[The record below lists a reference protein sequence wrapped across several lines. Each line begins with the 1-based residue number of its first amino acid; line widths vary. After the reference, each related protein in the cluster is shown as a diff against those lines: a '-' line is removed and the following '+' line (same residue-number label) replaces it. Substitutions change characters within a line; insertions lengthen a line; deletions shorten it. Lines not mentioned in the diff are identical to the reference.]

1 MPMRPLVRLL
11 IPALIASFAATPL
24 AAQRI
29 DDNPVYVDDSPQAW
43 ELYRRA
49 QDQAA
54 DNPSEAAR
62 LYQQLLDDY
71 AYRLIPRREGA
82 DDQMLSVRAR
92 VHSALR
98 EQPVVLERYRLL
110 QTAEAERLAAADEF
124 DTLVRTRFF
133 TAPALDAV
141 LRLTQRDLEAAR
153 FRRALDRLRDAE
165 YHPDLTG
172 RAQAFYWFM
181 LSLAAHHAG
190 DPLTATDARQQ
201 LERLGEPVARTLRP
215 ELDRLL
221 DVVAEPDLEPVFGPG
236 LTAPPPE
243 FESIH
248 EQPIWSMPLEQ
259 SLVRRAFAIDPA
271 NNPSR
276 SSLYQANRHNGGLL
290 TAVPTLVAQTV
301 YINEGHRVR
310 AIDRFSQRVLWSR
323 SIGRSD
329 AQPSPG
335 DFDPPADLNT
345 IVIEGDAL
353 VTLTGHGRQSYRSGR
368 GEVVCLD
375 RRSGEV
381 RWRVDL
387 DMLNG
392 RSEFERLF
400 PHGSP
405 IVAEGTVYV
414 LARKP
419 TRELLS
425 SCYLVA
431 LDLGSGELRWARYI
445 AASSG
450 LQREDVRPITSPLY
464 DDGELFVSTPLGAIA
479 GVSASTGEVRWLKRY
494 TVPIIALPRT
504 RVPWDIAAPVMSP
517 RGLVALTPD
526 QRSVVLVDRET
537 GDELERYDTV
547 NLGSPRY
554 LLADEFSV
562 YAVGESIFAYSQEDL
577 SVPRW
582 VADRS
587 ALGEMRGRVQLAR
600 GGLIV
605 PTAES
610 VMQLDDVTGM
620 ALAQLPVTG
629 GGNPLAVGPQ
639 LFLAGTDELRS
650 YMAIG
655 VAEDMLRERIVERPR
670 DPEPALSL
678 LRLAMRAGD
687 LALGL
692 DAADAVMTVL
702 ERQPQDAV
710 GRGAARSELFE
721 QLISFDRI
729 DVKRTREQ
737 GDALH
742 ARLTMVAETTSER
755 VRQMLARGEWLR
767 RSAEGDRARQH
778 EAAATFDAILED
790 EALARATFTDDAV
803 IRPAR
808 DAATARLNQ
817 LVTAFG
823 PEALGEIRETG
834 RARLA
839 EATAAG
845 DAAQLAAM
853 VARYPMLPESTEAT
867 IRAATGLEQAGRS
880 REAIALLMNR
890 AQASGATA
898 ADRLYGA
905 IVELA
910 VRRGWNR
917 LAVAWLDRARADAGL
932 TDVRTVAGSRAI
944 DTWRRELAPNHDA
957 SHRPALGDFQEEA
970 TTQRFPGRVLTPL
983 ASDRVS
989 SRDAYLLQGETL
1001 ARLTAPD
1008 LEVQWT
1014 SELPNGRA
1022 SLIDRIGSHLLLRL
1036 EGDIRRMVEPSLVVL
1051 NDADGTAAW
1060 TKSNLLSTLYGVR
1073 DPDRLGSLLDEV
1085 MPNGRVFDPREVIPL
1100 VDDDR
1105 LLLIGRLAG
1114 MMAIDP
1120 ARGAEPTWLIDHGLS
1135 QVHFARAHDLAIVL
1149 AGHIEAPAGG
1159 RPQPIVR
1166 FFDPQ
1171 TGELLDEIRPED
1183 NQSLRWITVADD
1195 GRVAFGTNSAVE
1207 LYSLASGAR
1216 RWANLSDLAPDTAD
1230 AWPTTTGFLV
1240 QDANAS
1246 IRALANDTGRIDEPV
1261 VVPGGDWFPSDLQ
1274 GLTRAADAWLA
1285 HYRDRVLYF
1294 DERGR
1299 LSGRD
1304 AIVED
1309 RNYTHIIPARDR
1321 VIVVSH
1327 IRRPRSVIP
1336 RPGRSPSLFVD
1347 RLYVLSTNGMV
1358 IGGRDV
1364 ESESAPLAASGA
1376 VDGWILLSSDQSTVA
1391 VPAPSG
1397 AAPPGGAAGQ

>member
-1 MPMRPLVRLL
+1 MPIRPLCVLL
-11 IPALIASFAATPL
+11 LPALIATWAALPL

-43 ELYRRA
+43 ELFRRA
-49 QDQAA
+49 QDQSA

-92 VHSALR
+92 VHEALR

-110 QTAEAERLAAADEF
+110 QTAEAERLSAAGEF
-124 DTLVRTRFF
+124 EALVRTRFF
-133 TAPALDAV
+133 TAPALDAI
-141 LRLTQRDLEAAR
+141 LRLTQNDLEAAR
-153 FRRALDRLRDAE
+153 FHRALDRLRDAE
-165 YHPDLTG
+165 FHPDLTG
-172 RAQAFYWFM
+172 RARAFYWFM
-181 LSLAAHHAG
+181 LSLASHHAG
-190 DPLTATDARQQ
+190 DPLTATEARQQ
-201 LERLGEPVARTLRP
+201 LERIGEPVARTLRP

-221 DVVAEPDLEPVFGPG
+221 DVVAEPDLEPIFGPG
-236 LTAPPPE
+236 LTAPTPE
-243 FESIH
+243 FEAIH
-248 EQPIWSMPLEQ
+248 AQPIWTMPLDQ

-271 NNPSR
+271 NNASR

-301 YINEGHRVR
+301 YINEGHRIR

-323 SIGRSD
+323 AVGRADS
-329 AQPSPG
+329 QPSPG

-345 IVIEGDAL
+345 ISIEGDSL

-375 RRSGEV
+375 RRTGEV
-381 RWRVDL
+381 RWNVDL
-387 DMLNG
+387 DMLDG
-392 RSEFERLF
+392 RAEFERLF

-405 IVAEGTVYV
+405 IIAEGTVYV

-431 LDLGSGELRWARYI
+431 LDLNTGTLRWARYI

-464 DDGELFVSTPLGAIA
+464 HDGELFVSTPLGAIA

-562 YAVGESIFAYSQEDL
+562 YAIGESIFAYSQEDL
-577 SVPRW
+577 SIPRW

-587 ALGEMRGRVQLAR
+587 ALGEVRGRVQLAR
-600 GGLIV
+600 GGLVV

-620 ALAQLPVTG
+620 ALAKLPVSG

-639 LFLAGTDELRS
+639 LFLASTDELRS

-702 ERQPQDAV
+702 ERQPADAV
-710 GRGAARSELFE
+710 GRDAARRELFE
-721 QLISFDRI
+721 QLISFDRS

-742 ARLTMVAETTSER
+742 ARLMMVAETTSER
-755 VRQMLARGEWLR
+755 VRQMLARGDWLR

-778 EAAATFDAILED
+778 EAASTFDAILAD
-790 EALARATFTDDAV
+790 EALARASFTDESV

-817 LVTAFG
+817 LVVTFG

-834 RARLA
+834 RTRLV
-839 EATAAG
+839 EASAAG
-845 DAAQLAAM
+845 EAAQLAAI

-867 IRAATGLEQAGRS
+867 IRAAGGLDQAGRS
-880 REAIALLMNR
+880 REAIALLMER
-890 AQASGATA
+890 AQTAGATT

-932 TDVRTVAGSRAI
+932 TDVRTAAGSRAI
-944 DTWRRELAPNHDA
+944 EAWRRELTPRDT
-957 SHRPALGDFQEEA
+957 SRLPALGDFPDEA
-970 TTQRFPGRVLTPL
+970 TPQRLSGRVLAPL
-983 ASDRVS
+983 AADRVS
-989 SRDAYLLQGETL
+989 SREAYLLEGSTL
-1001 ARLTAPD
+1001 TRISAPD
-1008 LEVQWT
+1008 LEITWS
-1014 SELPNGRA
+1014 SELPTSRA
-1022 SLIDRIGSHLLLRL
+1022 SLIDRIGAHVLLRM
-1036 EGDIRRMVEPSLVVL
+1036 EGDLRRMVEPSVIAL

-1060 TKSNLLSTLYGVR
+1060 TMSNVLTKLYGVR
-1073 DPDRLGSLLDEV
+1073 DPQRLGSLRDEV
-1085 MPNGRVFDPREVIPL
+1085 MPNGRVFDPREVITL
-1100 VDDDR
+1100 VDGDR

-1120 ARGAEPTWLIDHGLS
+1120 ARGAEPAWLLDHGLS
-1135 QVHFARAHDLAIVL
+1135 QVHFARMHDLAIVL
-1149 AGHIEAPAGG
+1149 AGHIEAPGGG

-1166 FFDPQ
+1166 FFDPR

-1183 NQSLRWITVADD
+1183 NQSVRWITVADD

-1207 LYSLASGAR
+1207 LYSLASAAR

-1230 AWPTTTGFLV
+1230 GWPTATGFLV

-1246 IRALANDTGRIDEPV
+1246 IRAIANESGRIEEPV
-1261 VVPGGDWFPSDLQ
+1261 VVPGGDWFPNDLQ
-1274 GLTRAADAWLA
+1274 GVLRAPDAWLA

-1309 RNYTHIIPARDR
+1309 RNYTHLIPARDR

-1364 ESESAPLAASGA
+1364 ESESAPLAATGA
-1376 VDGWILLSSDQSTVA
+1376 VDGWILLSADQTTVA
-1391 VPAPSG
+1391 VPAPV
-1397 AAPPGGAAGQ
+1397 AGAAGGADGE